1 MSARMKS
8 FDTMT
13 YYEILN
19 IGSSSSQQE
28 IEEAYEV
35 GRLAFAEDSLAH
47 YGLVEPGQREE
58 ARRYVE
64 EAYRTLGNP
73 RRRKRYD
80 VKILKHKAE
89 AYENAYFRNGLERMV
104 IEGDGDPPSRW
115 GWLRRLF
122 KRS

>member
-1 MSARMKS
+1 MKT
-8 FDTMT
+8 FDAMT

-19 IGSSSSQQE
+19 IGTSSSQQE
-28 IEEAYEV
+28 IEDAYEISQ
-35 GRLAFAEDSLAH
+35 LAFAEESLAH
-47 YGLVEPGQREE
+47 YGLVEPREREE
-58 ARRYVE
+58 ARKYVE
-64 EAYRTLGNP
+64 EAYRTLGSP

-80 VKILKHKAE
+80 VKVLKLKAQ
-89 AYENAYFRNGLERMV
+89 ASENAYFRNGLERMV